1 MTHTNHTFRCHAGWQ
16 KKTNAWKKLISS
28 ACRESDDD
36 DNNSSC
42 SENMRDKVRARETI
56 TISPPRRMKNMWK
69 FSSACRHKIWWK
81 TYYHLQPNE
90 HRKNCFLL
98 TLVKSS
104 NRVHWN
110 EADGSDLTTTL
121 ICVKMFNDFFPRSG
135 FTYIFKLERDEF
147 WRSIDSSW
155 IWVWATSTNAA
166 FSKRLT
172 KTIARI
178 FSIIMMWSDYMRMPT
193 TQPQNPKLSDNLH

>member
-1 MTHTNHTFRCHAGWQ
+1 MLWKYARQGTSN
-16 KKTNAWKKLISS
+16 KKQS
-28 ACRESDDD
+28 RF
-36 DNNSSC
+36 
-42 SENMRDKVRARETI
+42 
-56 TISPPRRMKNMWK
+56 PPRRMKNMWK

-98 TLVKSS
+98 TLGECEEFKSCALAWGWRIWYDNDVNMRQNVQWLFS
-104 NRVHWN
+104 
-110 EADGSDLTTTL
+110 TL
-121 ICVKMFNDFFPRSG
+121 WI
-135 FTYIFKLERDEF
+135 YIFKLERDEF
-147 WRSIDSSW
+147 RRSIDSSW
-155 IWVWATSTNAA
+155 IWVWATSSNAA

-178 FSIIMMWSDYMRMPT
+178 FGIIMMWSDYMRMPT